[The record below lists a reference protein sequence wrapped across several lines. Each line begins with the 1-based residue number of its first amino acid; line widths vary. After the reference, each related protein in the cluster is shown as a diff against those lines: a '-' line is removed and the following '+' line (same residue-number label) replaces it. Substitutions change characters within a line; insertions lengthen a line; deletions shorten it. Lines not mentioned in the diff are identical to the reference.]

1 MWALQLICW
10 TVALCSTSSGVLA
23 RFQDHSAHL
32 IKRSAQSPDLPENV
46 LPKLYHLE
54 IQPYLEEGT
63 FSGSMRITVTC
74 KRPTYNITLRAGDN
88 LQVTDSVVKQTQT
101 ESSEDGDV
109 KVSGVRRSND
119 DLLILDLEQSLVE
132 GREYQLKIPFSGSL
146 SEGRLSG
153 RFYRDSYIDPLL
165 GDKRLG
171 TARLSAR
178 ASERARE
185 RLKYKIEHIGCNGG
199 WPHWSERATE
209 RARLKDRTDS
219 IFRARA
225 LDPVQSSLQALGNII
240 KKSGVTFGAQLS
252 RSVCPSV
259 PFCDEWYALT
269 DLSTSSAQY
278 VFPCFSNDSLK
289 TPFLINIVR
298 KDNLSSLSN
307 MPLLDSQ
314 DIPNKKGWTLDRYQM
329 TPPMS
334 PSSVYIFVSNFKLA
348 GSTIIQNTNGPVNVS
363 VYGQENLL
371 GQLSQVSRDVSTL
384 VKVAQRQ
391 FGVSFPLPAL
401 SIIALPKEHKTAT
414 NHSGWGV
421 VPIQDNYLNLQLNKL
436 YCSIVDQW
444 FQHWATPQHDTSTIH
459 VKKIIADYVYRQ
471 YLSQVS
477 AGKTY
482 IQDDLWHAM
491 SLAADEEEGFP
502 KTLAVK
508 TIINSWFTQDY
519 IPLVEVNRTYSNN
532 SAIVEQHILSI
543 DLIPS
548 KKDDI
553 RWVIPL
559 IYLTPKNLDGDTAR
573 PAKWME
579 QKTQV
584 ELSGL
589 PSAEDFIIVNPVE
602 GSLFMVNYDTTNW
615 NLLADYIRTSL
626 QNDSLPQIDRVTRTK
641 VIQDT
646 FNLAFSEKLDYGV
659 TLNMS
664 RALQYERDNL
674 VWFQVNNLFL
684 HLRTLL
690 FGTRAGDLVQV
701 YTYNSLQTNTMF
713 FVISIC
719 RNYKSQFFPKNMLLY
734 KVAVTLYNNLY
745 KKVSYKFI
753 QIGKKMFVTQS
764 GYIRCKNIVRRYFL
778 FLLNSAIERGIPN
791 TPNNQ
796 EHTLCKLADP
806 DCIRSKQNIYD
817 DWMNND
823 NSIKT
828 TPLST
833 TLCPVLTSGTDEEF
847 DYGLRAMLNKTSNER
862 LRILRCLASGCLTS
876 SERMERFENKRPAVW
891 KALIKAATNPYLT
904 EKGHEKLESFY
915 KSHEGEFGE
924 QEELVKGNLRD
935 SVHLTAK
942 WEGENLPT
950 IVSWVQ
956 DNWDGNRV
964 VTKLIA
970 RDETKT

>member
-1 MWALQLICW
+1 MMWALQLICW
-10 TVALCSTSSGVLA
+10 TVALCFTSSGVLA

-32 IKRSAQSPDLPENV
+32 IKRSAQSPDPPENV
-46 LPKLYHLE
+46 LPKLYHLD

-88 LQVTDSVVKQTQT
+88 LQITDSVVKQTQT

-119 DLLILDLEQSLVE
+119 DLLIFDLEQSLVE
-132 GREYQLKIPFSGSL
+132 GREYQMKISFSGSL
-146 SEGRLSG
+146 GEGRLSG
-153 RFYRDSYIDPLL
+153 RFYRDSYIEPSL
-165 GDKRLG
+165 GDKR
-171 TARLSAR
+171 
-178 ASERARE
+178 
-185 RLKYKIEHIGCNGG
+185 
-199 WPHWSERATE
+199 
-209 RARLKDRTDS
+209 
-219 IFRARA
+219 
-225 LDPVQSSLQALGNII
+225 
-240 KKSGVTFGAQLS
+240 
-252 RSVCPSV
+252 
-259 PFCDEWYALT
+259 WYALT
-269 DLSTSSAQY
+269 DLSNSSAHY

-307 MPLLDSQ
+307 MPLLGSQ
-314 DIPNKKGWTLDRYQM
+314 DIPNKKGWILDRYQM

-371 GQLSQVSRDVSTL
+371 SQLSQVSREVSTL

-391 FGVSFPLPAL
+391 FGVSFPLPGL
-401 SIIALPKEHKTAT
+401 SIIALPKEYKTAT

-436 YCSIVDQW
+436 YSSIVDQW
-444 FQHWATPQHDTSTIH
+444 FQHWATPQHDPSTIH
-459 VKKIIADYVYRQ
+459 AKKIIAEYVYRQ

-519 IPLVEVNRTYSNN
+519 IPLVEVNRTYSNS

-553 RWVIPL
+553 RWAIPL

-579 QKTQV
+579 QETQV

-646 FNLAFSEKLDYGV
+646 FILAFSEKLDYGV

-690 FGTRAGDLVQV
+690 FGTRAGDLVQ
-701 YTYNSLQTNTMF
+701 
-713 FVISIC
+713 
-719 RNYKSQFFPKNMLLY
+719 
-734 KVAVTLYNNLY
+734 
-745 KKVSYKFI
+745 
-753 QIGKKMFVTQS
+753 
-764 GYIRCKNIVRRYFL
+764 RYFL

-847 DYGLRAMLNKTSNER
+847 DYGLRTMLNKTSNER

-891 KALIKAATNPYLT
+891 EALIKAATNPYLT
-904 EKGHEKLESFY
+904 EKGYEKLESFY

-964 VTKLIA
+964 VTK
-970 RDETKT
+970 

>member
-1 MWALQLICW
+1 MMWALQLICW

-32 IKRSAQSPDLPENV
+32 IKRSAQSPDPPENV
-46 LPKLYHLE
+46 LPKLYHLD

-74 KRPTYNITLRAGDN
+74 KRPTYNITLRAGEN

-109 KVSGVRRSND
+109 RVSGVRRSND

-146 SEGRLSG
+146 GEGRLSG
-153 RFYRDSYIDPLL
+153 RFYRDSYIEPSL
-165 GDKRLG
+165 GDKR
-171 TARLSAR
+171 
-178 ASERARE
+178 
-185 RLKYKIEHIGCNGG
+185 
-199 WPHWSERATE
+199 
-209 RARLKDRTDS
+209 
-219 IFRARA
+219 
-225 LDPVQSSLQALGNII
+225 
-240 KKSGVTFGAQLS
+240 
-252 RSVCPSV
+252 
-259 PFCDEWYALT
+259 WYALT
-269 DLSTSSAQY
+269 DLSTSSAHN
-278 VFPCFSNDSLK
+278 VFPCFSDDSHK

-307 MPLLDSQ
+307 MPLLGSQ

-334 PSSVYIFVSNFKLA
+334 PSSVSIFVSNFKLA

-363 VYGQENLL
+363 IYGQENLL
-371 GQLSQVSRDVSTL
+371 GQLPQVSRDVSTL

-401 SIIALPKEHKTAT
+401 SIIALPKEYQTAT

-421 VPIQDNYLNLQLNKL
+421 VPI
-436 YCSIVDQW
+436 
-444 FQHWATPQHDTSTIH
+444 H
-459 VKKIIADYVYRQ
+459 
-471 YLSQVS
+471 

-491 SLAADEEEGFP
+491 TLAADEEEGFP

-508 TIINSWFTQDY
+508 TIINSWFTQDH

-553 RWVIPL
+553 RWAIPL

-579 QKTQV
+579 QETQV

-602 GSLFMVNYDTTNW
+602 GSLFMVNYDMTNW
-615 NLLADYIRTSL
+615 NLLADYIKTSL

-674 VWFQVNNLFL
+674 VWFQVNNLIL

-690 FGTRAGDLVQV
+690 FGTRAGDLVQ
-701 YTYNSLQTNTMF
+701 
-713 FVISIC
+713 
-719 RNYKSQFFPKNMLLY
+719 
-734 KVAVTLYNNLY
+734 
-745 KKVSYKFI
+745 
-753 QIGKKMFVTQS
+753 
-764 GYIRCKNIVRRYFL
+764 RYFL

-791 TPNNQ
+791 APDNQ

-823 NSIKT
+823 NTIKM

-891 KALIKAATNPYLT
+891 EALIKAATSPYLT
-904 EKGHEKLESFY
+904 EKGYERLESFY
-915 KSHEGEFGE
+915 KLHEGEFGE
-924 QEELVKGNLRD
+924 QEELVKVNLRD
-935 SVHLTAK
+935 SAHLTTK

-964 VTKLIA
+964 VTK
-970 RDETKT
+970 

>member
-1 MWALQLICW
+1 MNPSQRAAYPRLNKGRVCYSMMWALQLICW

-32 IKRSAQSPDLPENV
+32 IKRSAQSPDPPENV
-46 LPKLYHLE
+46 LPKLYHLD

-74 KRPTYNITLRAGDN
+74 KRPTYNITLRAGEN

-101 ESSEDGDV
+101 ESSEEGDV
-109 KVSGVRRSND
+109 RVSGVRRSND

-146 SEGRLSG
+146 GEGRLSG
-153 RFYRDSYIDPLL
+153 RFYRDSYIEPSL
-165 GDKRLG
+165 GDKRLN
-171 TARLSAR
+171 
-178 ASERARE
+178 
-185 RLKYKIEHIGCNGG
+185 NGQSFLNQG
-199 WPHWSERATE
+199 FP
-209 RARLKDRTDS
+209 KD
-219 IFRARA
+219 
-225 LDPVQSSLQALGNII
+225 
-240 KKSGVTFGAQLS
+240 FGGP
-252 RSVCPSV
+252 R
-259 PFCDEWYALT
+259 WYALT
-269 DLSTSSAQY
+269 DLSTSSAHN
-278 VFPCFSNDSLK
+278 VFPCFSDDSHK

-307 MPLLDSQ
+307 MPLLGSQ

-334 PSSVYIFVSNFKLA
+334 PSSVSIFVSNFKLA

-371 GQLSQVSRDVSTL
+371 GQLSQVSQDVSTL

-401 SIIALPKEHKTAT
+401 SIIALPKEYQTAT

-421 VPIQDNYLNLQLNKL
+421 VPIQDSHLNLQLNKL
-436 YCSIVDQW
+436 YSSIVDQW
-444 FQHWATPQHDTSTIH
+444 FQHWATPQHDPSTIH

-471 YLSQVS
+471 YLSQVTNMNES
-477 AGKTY
+477 ERAYYYNPYLVYAKRRSESLVMAFNDQKDTRVLRMLNYSLGENTFKNGFQNFFKTNAGKTY

-491 SLAADEEEGFP
+491 TLAADEEEGFP

-508 TIINSWFTQDY
+508 TIINSWFTQDH

-553 RWVIPL
+553 RWAIPL

-579 QKTQV
+579 QETQV

-602 GSLFMVNYDTTNW
+602 GSLFMVNYDMTNW

-664 RALQYERDNL
+664 RALQYESDNL
-674 VWFQVNNLFL
+674 VWFQVNNLIL

-690 FGTRAGDLVQV
+690 FGTRAGDLVQ
-701 YTYNSLQTNTMF
+701 
-713 FVISIC
+713 
-719 RNYKSQFFPKNMLLY
+719 
-734 KVAVTLYNNLY
+734 
-745 KKVSYKFI
+745 
-753 QIGKKMFVTQS
+753 
-764 GYIRCKNIVRRYFL
+764 RYFL

-791 TPNNQ
+791 APDNQ

-823 NSIKT
+823 NTIKM

-904 EKGHEKLESFY
+904 EKGHERLESFY

-935 SVHLTAK
+935 SAHLTTK

-964 VTKLIA
+964 VTKTLSQ
-970 RDETKT
+970 

>member
-1 MWALQLICW
+1 MTGRQGDESRIVSGGVCYSMMWALQLICW

-32 IKRSAQSPDLPENV
+32 IKRSAQSPDPPENV
-46 LPKLYHLE
+46 LPKLYHLD

-74 KRPTYNITLRAGDN
+74 KRPTYNITLRAGEN

-101 ESSEDGDV
+101 ESSEEGDV
-109 KVSGVRRSND
+109 RVSGVRRSND

-146 SEGRLSG
+146 GEGRLSG
-153 RFYRDSYIDPLL
+153 RFYRDSYIEPSL
-165 GDKRLG
+165 GDR
-171 TARLSAR
+171 R
-178 ASERARE
+178 
-185 RLKYKIEHIGCNGG
+185 
-199 WPHWSERATE
+199 
-209 RARLKDRTDS
+209 
-219 IFRARA
+219 
-225 LDPVQSSLQALGNII
+225 
-240 KKSGVTFGAQLS
+240 
-252 RSVCPSV
+252 
-259 PFCDEWYALT
+259 WYALT
-269 DLSTSSAQY
+269 DLSTSSAHN
-278 VFPCFSNDSLK
+278 VFPCFSDDSHK

-307 MPLLDSQ
+307 MPLLGSQ

-334 PSSVYIFVSNFKLA
+334 PSSVSIFVSNFKLA

-371 GQLSQVSRDVSTL
+371 GQLSQVSQDVSTL

-401 SIIALPKEHKTAT
+401 SIIALPKEYQTAT

-421 VPIQDNYLNLQLNKL
+421 VPIQDSHLNLQLNKL
-436 YCSIVDQW
+436 YSSIVDQW
-444 FQHWATPQHDTSTIH
+444 FQHWATPQHDPSTIH

-491 SLAADEEEGFP
+491 TLAADEEEGFP

-508 TIINSWFTQDY
+508 TIINSWFTQDH

-553 RWVIPL
+553 RWAIPL

-579 QKTQV
+579 QETQV

-602 GSLFMVNYDTTNW
+602 GSLFMVNYDMTNW

-664 RALQYERDNL
+664 RALQYESDNL
-674 VWFQVNNLFL
+674 VWFQVNNLIL

-690 FGTRAGDLVQV
+690 FGTRAGDLVQ
-701 YTYNSLQTNTMF
+701 
-713 FVISIC
+713 
-719 RNYKSQFFPKNMLLY
+719 
-734 KVAVTLYNNLY
+734 
-745 KKVSYKFI
+745 
-753 QIGKKMFVTQS
+753 
-764 GYIRCKNIVRRYFL
+764 RYFL

-791 TPNNQ
+791 APDNQ

-806 DCIRSKQNIYD
+806 DCIR
-817 DWMNND
+817 M
-823 NSIKT
+823 
-828 TPLST
+828 
-833 TLCPVLTSGTDEEF
+833 LTSGTDEEF

-876 SERMERFENKRPAVW
+876 SERMERFENRRPAVW
-891 KALIKAATNPYLT
+891 EALIKAATNPYLT
-904 EKGHEKLESFY
+904 EKGYERLESFY

-935 SVHLTAK
+935 SAHLTTK

-956 DNWDGNRV
+956 DNWGGNRV
-964 VTKLIA
+964 VTK
-970 RDETKT
+970 